1 MTVLDYA
8 YGITQVLLSIA
19 FLCAVYRVFAG
30 PSVLDRVISVD
41 VMLIVVA
48 SLLFAD
54 MADNDHQDNILFALG
69 TAVIGFL
76 GAVAIARYV
85 AVRSPDDGSDAADD
99 AGTRHAVGASD
110 DVEPEV
116 ATGRTEEN
124 EVVEAQSP
132 TMDDGGAAAAGP
144 PHGRAAQAGAA
155 ENHAGNASGAAA
167 DSDAEQE
174 EEESTAWFTALA
186 RSRNA
191 PRAEGD
197 ASEDPSQQ
205 GGEQR

>member
-1 MTVLDYA
+1 MLDYA

-54 MADNDHQDNILFALG
+54 MAVNDHQDNILFALG

-85 AVRSPDDGSDAADD
+85 AVRTPEDGRDAEGD
-99 AGTRHAVGASD
+99 AGAGHRMGASD

-124 EVVEAQSP
+124 VVVDAQSP
-132 TMDDGGAAAAGP
+132 TLDDGFA
-144 PHGRAAQAGAA
+144 AAQARPDDKAA
-155 ENHAGNASGAAA
+155 EE
-167 DSDAEQE
+167 DAEQE
-174 EEESTAWFTALA
+174 DSTSWFAALA

-191 PRAEGD
+191 SRAEDDESGD
-197 ASEDPSQQ
+197 SAQQ
-205 GGEQR
+205 EGDQR

>member
-19 FLCAVYRVFAG
+19 FLCTVYRVFAG

-54 MADNDHQDNILFALG
+54 MAVNDHQDNILFALG

-99 AGTRHAVGASD
+99 AGSPHAVGASED
-110 DVEPEV
+110 IEPEV

-132 TMDDGGAAAAGP
+132 TMDDDGGAAAAGP
-144 PHGRAAQAGAA
+144 PHDKAAPANAAGNAAGNAA
-155 ENHAGNASGAAA
+155 ENDAEN
-167 DSDAEQE
+167 DAEQE
-174 EEESTAWFTALA
+174 EDSTAWFTALA

-191 PRAEGD
+191 PQAEGD
-197 ASEDPSQQ
+197 VSEDPSQQ

>member
-19 FLCAVYRVFAG
+19 FLCTVYRVFAG

-54 MADNDHQDNILFALG
+54 MAVNDHQDNILFALG

-85 AVRSPDDGSDAADD
+85 AVRSPDDGSP
-99 AGTRHAVGASD
+99 HAVGASED
-110 DVEPEV
+110 IEPEV

-144 PHGRAAQAGAA
+144 PHDKAAPANAAGNAAGNAA
-155 ENHAGNASGAAA
+155 EN
-167 DSDAEQE
+167 DAEQE
-174 EEESTAWFTALA
+174 EDSTAWFTALA

-191 PRAEGD
+191 PQAEGD
-197 ASEDPSQQ
+197 VSEDPSQQ